1 MKKEMKAGMIG
12 CGDFLRWELDSIKN
26 STVCKVK
33 YCFDLDVEKRENIA
47 QKLGAQ
53 AVADVDAIFNDPEV
67 EIVMIFTPPWV
78 RKELFAKAVAAGKHI
93 ITTKPL
99 APNAADAQELYN
111 MVNGKVS
118 CTVLYGRSGNASVE
132 TLKEVLESDE
142 IGHLAIYKEDWL
154 HHFPTWNNWATDR
167 DKNGGP
173 FMDAMVHNLNKSR
186 FLIDSPVKSINYFS
200 DNFAQ
205 DLKCNDT
212 ECMKVNFENGASSY
226 LFITWAADLEV
237 FDPKGNDRVH
247 YGIVQM
253 ISNKGWYITME
264 DDATG
269 PIIKAVKEK
278 EVKTWPVK
286 PLPHSTYDDVAICI
300 QENKPQKF
308 DISLALSD
316 IKLMDFA
323 SKNITSGMS
332 VKEINL

>member
-1 MKKEMKAGMIG
+1 MKKQLNAALIG
-12 CGDFLRWELDSIKN
+12 CGDFLRWELDSIKK
-26 STVCKVK
+26 SKVCKVK
-33 YCFDLDVEKRENIA
+33 YTFDLDVTKRESIA
-47 QKLGAQ
+47 EKLGAQ
-53 AVADVDAIFNDPEV
+53 PVGDVDVIFADADVD
-67 EIVMIFTPPWV
+67 IVMIFTPPWV
-78 RKELFAKAVAAGKHI
+78 RKELFKKAAATSKHI

-99 APNAADAQELYN
+99 APNAKDAQELSD

-118 CTVLYGRSGNASVE
+118 CSVLYGRSGNASVE
-132 TLKEVLESDE
+132 ALKIILESGE
-142 IGHLAIYKEDWL
+142 IGHLSLYKEDWL
-154 HHFPTWNNWATDR
+154 HHYPTWNNWATDR
-167 DKNGGP
+167 EKNGGP

-186 FLIDSPVKSINYFS
+186 FLIGSPVKSINYFS

-247 YGIVQM
+247 YGIVHM
-253 ISNKGWYITME
+253 ITNKGWYITME
-264 DDATG
+264 DDSTG

-278 EVKTWPVK
+278 EVKTWNVK
-286 PLPHSTYDDVAICI
+286 PLPHSTYDDIALSIL
-300 QENKPQKF
+300 EDKSQKF

-323 SKNITSGMS
+323 SKNITSPVS
-332 VKEINL
+332 AKDL